1 MRRIFVHKYEMI
13 RPIGEGA
20 AGKVYL
26 VRDLHLDRILALKE
40 SSPEFTQREAEF
52 LKELRHPGLPVVY
65 DFFREGQNNYL
76 VMEYVEGMTLRSF
89 LSQNGKVPPGQAV
102 KWARELCGILTYLH
116 CTGRKIIYR
125 DLKPEN
131 IMVRPDGSLVLIDLG
146 AAMYYACGNKKEK
159 LGAGTEGYCPKEQW
173 KGGRG
178 DVTWDIYAMG
188 AVLYEMLTG
197 SCPGRT
203 TGIRLPIRAYEK
215 SLPLSLQ
222 KIIDTCMKEKARD
235 RYQTMEALSEA
246 LSGYD
251 RKNIWESFL
260 FFLLKLVKAGLLA
273 GMALFLALPVRKGIP
288 QSELPFPYLKGP
300 LCLFLLWAGTA
311 FCMELF
317 KRQRLGIRV
326 EKSVVLTAKR
336 FTGLFLLLLL
346 LFAGFGKGEQRAVY
360 AGEAEK
366 QLWVEM
372 RDEEGRKL
380 LLKEGAR
387 YPASDRI
394 RFEIPVE
401 ALPEP
406 EIKLRMIADGQDGR
420 SYCSRVFWIGTE
432 KN

>member
-1 MRRIFVHKYEMI
+1 M
-13 RPIGEGA
+13 
-20 AGKVYL
+20 
-26 VRDLHLDRILALKE
+26 
-40 SSPEFTQREAEF
+40 
-52 LKELRHPGLPVVY
+52 
-65 DFFREGQNNYL
+65 
-76 VMEYVEGMTLRSF
+76 
-89 LSQNGKVPPGQAV
+89 
-102 KWARELCGILTYLH
+102 
-116 CTGRKIIYR
+116 
-125 DLKPEN
+125 
-131 IMVRPDGSLVLIDLG
+131 
-146 AAMYYACGNKKEK
+146 
-159 LGAGTEGYCPKEQW
+159 
-173 KGGRG
+173 
-178 DVTWDIYAMG
+178 TWDIYAMG

-346 LFAGFGKGEQRAVY
+346 LFVGFGKGEQRAVY

>member
-1 MRRIFVHKYEMI
+1 M
-13 RPIGEGA
+13 
-20 AGKVYL
+20 
-26 VRDLHLDRILALKE
+26 
-40 SSPEFTQREAEF
+40 
-52 LKELRHPGLPVVY
+52 
-65 DFFREGQNNYL
+65 
-76 VMEYVEGMTLRSF
+76 
-89 LSQNGKVPPGQAV
+89 
-102 KWARELCGILTYLH
+102 
-116 CTGRKIIYR
+116 
-125 DLKPEN
+125 
-131 IMVRPDGSLVLIDLG
+131 
-146 AAMYYACGNKKEK
+146 
-159 LGAGTEGYCPKEQW
+159 
-173 KGGRG
+173 
-178 DVTWDIYAMG
+178 TWDIYAMG

-222 KIIDTCMKEKARD
+222 KIIDTCMKGNARE

-251 RKNIWESFL
+251 RKNIWEPFL
-260 FFLLKLVKAGLLA
+260 FFLLKLLKAGFLA
-273 GMALFLALPVRKGIP
+273 GMVLLLALPVRKGIP
-288 QSELPFPYLKGP
+288 QSELPFPYLKRP

-326 EKSVVLTAKR
+326 EKSIVLTAKR

-346 LFAGFGKGEQRAVY
+346 LFAGFGKGEQGAVY

-380 LLKEGAR
+380 LLKEGTR

>member
-1 MRRIFVHKYEMI
+1 MRRIFVHKYEMVGL
-13 RPIGEGA
+13 IGEGA

-26 VRDLHLDRILALKE
+26 VRDLHLDRILAAKE
-40 SSPEFTQREAEF
+40 SSLEFTQREAEF

-65 DFFREGQNNYL
+65 DFFKEGKNNYL

-89 LSQNGKVPPGQAV
+89 LLQNGRVPPSQAV
-102 KWARELCGILTYLH
+102 KWARELCGILNYLH

-131 IMVRPDGSLVLIDLG
+131 IMIRPDGSLVLIDLG

-173 KGGRG
+173 KGGSG
-178 DVTWDIYAMG
+178 DATWDIYAMG

-203 TGIRLPIRAYEK
+203 TGIRLPIRAYER

-222 KIIDTCMKEKARD
+222 KIIDTCMKENARE

-246 LSGYD
+246 LSRYD
-251 RKNIWESFL
+251 RKNIWEPFCFSL
-260 FFLLKLVKAGLLA
+260 FKLVKTGLLA
-273 GMALFLALPVRKGIP
+273 GTVLLLALPVRKGIP
-288 QSELPFPYLKGP
+288 QSELPFPYLKRP

-311 FCMELF
+311 LLMDLYR
-317 KRQRLGIRV
+317 KQRLGVRV
-326 EKSVVLTAKR
+326 EKSVVLTGKR
-336 FTGLFLLLLL
+336 FMGLFLVLLL
-346 LFAGFGKGEQRAVY
+346 LFAGFWKGEQKAVY

-372 RDEEGRKL
+372 RDEQGRKL

-387 YPASDRI
+387 YPASGCI

-406 EIKLRMIADGQDGR
+406 EIMLQMIADGQDGR
-420 SYCSRVFWIGTE
+420 SYCSRVFWIGAE